1 MGSWVEKIGGGTAPR
16 TDNSLPQDDQAVPQ
30 DGAAVPQDGAAEPAE
45 DESVPQD
52 GGAEPDEDESVPR
65 DGEAVPGGGEAV
77 PGGQAVAAD
86 DEAVP
91 AGDDQVALADDL
103 VVIVAEDDHD
113 PTAAADDEGTAADG
127 DSEPDPT
134 LVPAGAVAAAESP
147 TTFAADDADDAAKG
161 EAGQPRANAAP
172 LDAPTG
178 VRLAS
183 GPAPRLG
190 AGTGGAGRWPEIQA
204 MFVDDPRASV
214 ELAASLADD
223 TLEAFVATVKDRQ
236 RSLRS
241 TWSGSNADTEQLR
254 LALQRYRSFWRHL
267 HSLSIDS

>member
-1 MGSWVEKIGGGTAPR
+1 MGSWVDEVGGGTAPR
-16 TDNSLPQDDQAVPQ
+16 TDDAVPQDDQAVPQ
-30 DGAAVPQDGAAEPAE
+30 DGEAVPQDGEAVPA
-45 DESVPQD
+45 V
-52 GGAEPDEDESVPR
+52 
-65 DGEAVPGGGEAV
+65 GEAVP
-77 PGGQAVAAD
+77 AD
-86 DEAVP
+86 
-91 AGDDQVALADDL
+91 DDQVVLADDL
-103 VVIVAEDDHD
+103 VVIVAEDDQD
-113 PTAAADDEGTAADG
+113 ATATADEGETADG
-127 DSEPDPT
+127 DSEPDLA

-147 TTFAADDADDAAKG
+147 STFAADDAEDAAGG
-161 EAGQPRANAAP
+161 ETGIGGRPAADADQCPADAAP

-183 GPAPRLG
+183 GPAARPG
-190 AGTGGAGRWPEIQA
+190 AGTGAAGRWPEIQA

-241 TWSGSNADTEQLR
+241 TWSGSDADTEQLR
-254 LALQRYRSFWRHL
+254 LALQRYRSFWRQL